1 MNLLNLP
8 SLHPHKVGVSSAHLQ
23 HRWACL
29 CAPATDG
36 LSAPSGWACID
47 SRPQRG
53 TGTPAPWT
61 RTHSISD
68 KPAREPSRRDR
79 WATAKTHAS
88 NLNCGSG
95 PPEQNLQFCSP
106 SNVVGH
112 VTLTTNATS
121 SYGYGVSGRKQD
133 AENQRLDD
141 CDWHVGSPQVSPL
154 ISPAHSRVF
163 SWRRWALDELPH
175 VSWPV
180 MIIYTHTNAVRKK
193 KRGCRGVQYLFLHRD
208 VIRTPVMYDES
219 LQRVKNL
226 HMQVFRLDAF

>member
-112 VTLTTNATS
+112 VTLTTCL
-121 SYGYGVSGRKQD
+121 YQ
-133 AENQRLDD
+133 AENRTQKISGWMIVTDTLAHLKWVPWYHQRA
-141 CDWHVGSPQVSPL
+141 V
-154 ISPAHSRVF
+154 VF
-163 SWRRWALDELPH
+163 SPEGVEL
-175 VSWPV
+175 
-180 MIIYTHTNAVRKK
+180 
-193 KRGCRGVQYLFLHRD
+193 
-208 VIRTPVMYDES
+208 
-219 LQRVKNL
+219 
-226 HMQVFRLDAF
+226 